1 MLPYIIPFAIYIG
14 LSLIGSQFENGGYF
28 MYPIKT
34 IAVAGSLF
42 FYRKSYAE
50 LYQKIK
56 LASII
61 SALAVGVAAFVIWIL
76 PEGLY
81 PTLGESEF
89 NPYVFDNK
97 SWIIFL
103 ITFRLIGAVLVVPIF
118 EELFWRSFLI
128 RWIINQ
134 DFRKVAI
141 GKFTWFSFL
150 LIVIFFGLEHNR
162 WLVGM
167 AVGVIYNGLLYK
179 QKNLWPC
186 IIAHAVTNLAL
197 GIYVLV
203 TQQWGYW

>member
-14 LSLIGSQFENGGYF
+14 LSLIGSSFENGTYF
-28 MYPIKT
+28 IYPIKT
-34 IAVAGSLF
+34 VAVAISLLV
-42 FYRKSYAE
+42 YRKSYFE
-50 LYQKIK
+50 LYHKIK
-56 LASII
+56 LKSVF
-61 SALAVGVAAFVIWIL
+61 LAGVVGCTVFIIWIL
-76 PEGLY
+76 PEGRY
-81 PTLGESEF
+81 PTLGESQF
-89 NPYVFDNK
+89 NPFIFESN
-97 SWIIFL
+97 SRIIFL

-134 DFRKVAI
+134 DFKKVPI
-141 GKFTWFSFL
+141 GKFSWVSFI
-150 LIVIFFGLEHNR
+150 LIVIFFGLEHHR

-167 AVGVIYNGLLYK
+167 AAAVLYNGLLYQ
-179 QKNLWPC
+179 QKNLWSC